1 MKRKIIIIMIVLVIL
16 IVLAIAIAFGINA
29 FVVNRYKNKILST
42 YIYKKRMSGDFTKIQ
57 R

>member
-29 FVVNRYKNKILST
+29 FVVNRYKNKILSVEDSKELENVDC
-42 YIYKKRMSGDFTKIQ
+42 I
-57 R
+57 